1 MTAFRA
7 ETIAGLSLAL
17 ANATKACSAL
27 LAAGRVAVIDVRE
40 SERGRTN
47 EQNAKIHAMLTDIS
61 KQCDI
66 NGNKFDVV
74 VWKRLCVAQWLK
86 DRGERPQIVPS
97 LDGQEVVVIYE
108 KTSKLNT
115 RQMAEFVDWLHSFG
129 AENDVIWSKKDE

>member
-17 ANATKACSAL
+17 SRVTKACSAL
-27 LAAGRVAVIDVRE
+27 LSAGKVAVIDVRE
-40 SERGRTN
+40 SERGRTG

-61 KQCDI
+61 EQCDI

-86 DRGERPQIVPS
+86 DRGDRPQIVPS
-97 LDGQEVVVIYE
+97 LDGMEVVVIYE

-115 RQMAEFVDWLHSFG
+115 RQMAEFIEWLLAFG
-129 AENDVIWSKKDE
+129 AENNVKWSEPE

>member
-1 MTAFRA
+1 MLPQVATAINEILR
-7 ETIAGLSLAL
+7 AGL
-17 ANATKACSAL
+17 T
-27 LAAGRVAVIDVRE
+27 AVVE
-40 SERGRTN
+40 VKEGCRGRTN
-47 EQNAKIHAMLTDIS
+47 LQNALIHCLLTDIS
-61 KQCDI
+61 EQCDI

-115 RQMAEFVDWLHSFG
+115 RQMAEFVEWLYSYG
-129 AENDVIWSKKDE
+129 AENNVKWTEKKDERMSS